1 MGMVKREYLYKV
13 ETDDGQTYCI
23 MFHLGKYA
31 VVRLLRGENGTMC
44 YTIRQYKT
52 VSGAER
58 YLGTKFNG
66 KFTYGPIEEIWKGEY
81 WR

>member
-1 MGMVKREYLYKV
+1 MEKRAYLYMVK
-13 ETDDGQTYCI
+13 TDDGQTYCI

-31 VVRLLRGENGTMC
+31 VVRMLQGENGTMC

-52 VSGAER
+52 ISGAER
-58 YLGTKFNG
+58 YLRTKIDGT